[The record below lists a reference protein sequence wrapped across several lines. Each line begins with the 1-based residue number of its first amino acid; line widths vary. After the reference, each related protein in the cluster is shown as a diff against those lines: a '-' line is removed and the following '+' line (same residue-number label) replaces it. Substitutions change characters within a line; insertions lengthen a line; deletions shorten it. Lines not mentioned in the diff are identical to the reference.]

1 MDHLQLYSGDCV
13 KCVTVL
19 CFTGSLDEGQ
29 PGSCSPRSVVKVIT
43 NFIVAAGGALLAA
56 GHSCPAS
63 KIIHFK

>member
-1 MDHLQLYSGDCV
+1 MLGWEPVDW
-13 KCVTVL
+13 
-19 CFTGSLDEGQ
+19 GQ